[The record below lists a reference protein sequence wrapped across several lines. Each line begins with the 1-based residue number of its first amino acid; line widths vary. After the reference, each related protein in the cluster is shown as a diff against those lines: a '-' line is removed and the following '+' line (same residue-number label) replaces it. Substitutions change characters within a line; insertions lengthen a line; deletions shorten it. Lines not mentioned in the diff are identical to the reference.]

1 MKNEGGENT
10 ETRSYVIFI
19 IGMILLQYFIST
31 PVFFI
36 NDYLICVILILFAF
50 ILGIFTVS
58 ISHMWLKSKKISK
71 VLYEFAIFN
80 LVFVLP
86 TIVLAWLS
94 LHTVGS
100 VVNKIFRK

>member
-36 NDYLICVILILFAF
+36 NDYLICVILIYFNIICIYSWNF
-50 ILGIFTVS
+50 YS
-58 ISHMWLKSKKISK
+58 IDFPY
-71 VLYEFAIFN
+71 VA
-80 LVFVLP
+80 
-86 TIVLAWLS
+86 
-94 LHTVGS
+94 
-100 VVNKIFRK
+100 